1 MSTSDLIAFGALAV
15 SIYTVIA
22 SEIKSRKNDKE
33 QRVIKDEQD
42 RLRKLILEKETK
54 SAISEMKAELGA
66 RIVNPSSNRY
76 RLKIY
81 NRGKVEARNIDV
93 HFPDNDGDEYLIMS
107 EVKDKFPYELLRP
120 QQAVEMIASISFGS
134 KTKYRI
140 KITWDDDY
148 QKGNVGDFY
157 LSI

>member
-22 SEIKSRKNDKE
+22 SEFKSRKSDKE

-54 SAISEMKAELGA
+54 SAINEMKAELGA
-66 RIVNPSSNRY
+66 RIVNPSNNRY

-120 QQAVEMIASISFGS
+120 QQAVEMIASINFES

-140 KITWDDDY
+140 QLTWDDDY

>member
-15 SIYTVIA
+15 SIYTVVS
-22 SEIKSRKNDKE
+22 SEFKSRKSDKE

-54 SAISEMKAELGA
+54 FSINEMKAELGA
-66 RIVNPSSNRY
+66 RIVNPSNNRY

-81 NRGKVEARNIDV
+81 NRGKVEAKNIGI
-93 HFPDNDGDEYLIMS
+93 HFPDNDGNEYLIMS

-120 QQAVEMIASISFGS
+120 QQAVEMIASISFES

-140 KITWDDDY
+140 KLTWDDDY
-148 QKGNVGDFY
+148 QKGNEAEFY